1 MPWGGHAA
9 AGRPPRYRGH
19 MVVQRWVT
27 KLRGGDTW
35 QELGDRLHPRGLLYR
50 SYESRLTAEIDRE
63 RLPHHVAVMAD
74 GNRRWARLN
83 APGQPFV
90 AGYRAGA
97 DKLRDFCG
105 WCDEIGIE
113 VVTLWVLSTDNLKR
127 ALDAELRDL
136 LGVIADLVEEL
147 ASQQAGR
154 VQIVGALDLLP
165 ADIAERLRTASNST
179 AGRTGMHINVAV
191 SYGGRHELRDAFRS
205 LLAEEAE
212 RGTTLAELANTLE
225 IEQIADHLYTKGQP
239 DPDLI
244 IRTSGE
250 QRVSG
255 FLIWQSVH
263 SELYFCEALWPDFR
277 RVDFLRALR
286 SFSHRERRF
295 GK

>member
-1 MPWGGHAA
+1 MPKSSLFQRIR
-9 AGRPPRYRGH
+9 GRDGLH
-19 MVVQRWVT
+19 
-27 KLRGGDTW
+27 
-35 QELGDRLHPRGLLYR
+35 ELGDRLHPRGLLYL
-50 SYESRLTAEIDRE
+50 SYEARLSSELDRSRLPR
-63 RLPHHVAVMAD
+63 HVAVMAD

-83 APGQPFV
+83 APGQPV
-90 AGYRAGA
+90 VTGYRAGA
-97 DKLRDFCG
+97 DKLREFCR
-105 WCDEIGIE
+105 WCDEACIE
-113 VVTLWVLSTDNLKR
+113 TVTLWVLSTDNLKR
-127 ALDAELRDL
+127 SDQGDDL
-136 LGVIADLVEEL
+136 ENLLEVIATLVEDL
-147 ASQQAGR
+147 AASRDWR
-154 VQIVGALDLLP
+154 VQIVGAMDLLP
-165 ADIAERLRTASNST
+165 ETIVNRLTAASARTE
-179 AGRTGMHINVAV
+179 GRTGMHVNVAV

-212 RGTTLAELANTLE
+212 KGTTLAELATTVE
-225 IEQIADHLYTKGQP
+225 VEQIADHLYTKGQP

-286 SFSHRERRF
+286 AFTQRERRY

>member
-1 MPWGGHAA
+1 MSKSSLFSRLRSPE
-9 AGRPPRYRGH
+9 GR
-19 MVVQRWVT
+19 
-27 KLRGGDTW
+27 
-35 QELGDRLHPRGLLYR
+35 QELIDRLHPRGLLYR
-50 SYESRLTAEIDRE
+50 SYEGRLTAELDRD
-63 RLPHHVAVMAD
+63 RLPQHVAVMAD

-83 APGQPFV
+83 APGQPLIT
-90 AGYRAGA
+90 GYRAGA

-105 WCDEIGIE
+105 WCDESGIGR
-113 VVTLWVLSTDNLKR
+113 VTLWVLSTDNLQR
-127 ALDAELRDL
+127 ADRDELDGLLQVIGDMVTDL
-136 LGVIADLVEEL
+136 ATHPNW
-147 ASQQAGR
+147 R
-154 VQIVGALDLLP
+154 VQIVGAMDLLP
-165 ADIAERLRTASNST
+165 DDIAARLKAATEPT
-179 AGRTGMHINVAV
+179 AGRTGMHINIAV

-212 RGTTLAELANTLE
+212 KGTTLAELATTLE

-286 SFSHRERRF
+286 SFTQRERRY
-295 GK
+295 GR